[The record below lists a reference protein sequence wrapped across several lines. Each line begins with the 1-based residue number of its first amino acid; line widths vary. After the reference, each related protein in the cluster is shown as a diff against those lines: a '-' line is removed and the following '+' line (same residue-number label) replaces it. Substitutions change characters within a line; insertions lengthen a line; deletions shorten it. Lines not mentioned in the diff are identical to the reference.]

1 MNEILKKELELYYGS
16 LLYELDNAKKN
27 NDYFLRRKLE
37 GKIKSINILLETNYV

>member
-16 LLYELDNAKKN
+16 LLYELDTAKKN
-27 NDYFLRRKLE
+27 KDYFLRRKLE